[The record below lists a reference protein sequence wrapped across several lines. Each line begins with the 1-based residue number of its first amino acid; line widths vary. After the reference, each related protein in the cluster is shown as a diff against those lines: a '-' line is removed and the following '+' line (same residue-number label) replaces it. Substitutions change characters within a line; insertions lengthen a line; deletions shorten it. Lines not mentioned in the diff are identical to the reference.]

1 MRPID
6 ILAFIA
12 LIAAIAIALGAV
24 FSMRA
29 QRERRSARLREGFGP
44 EYERTV
50 AEYGD
55 RSRAERELAARER
68 RVQKLSVRLLTPEER
83 DRFGSAWSGV
93 QQRFVDDPNGAVSE
107 ADRLVKSVMATRG
120 YPIDDFEQRVADLSV
135 DHARVVQHY
144 RAARILAQ
152 ANAAGSSTTEDLRQ
166 AMVHYRVLF
175 ADLLESYTPPWH
187 EAQEVRA

>member
-1 MRPID
+1 ME

-12 LIAAIAIALGAV
+12 VIAAIAIAVGTGFWL
-24 FSMRA
+24 RA
-29 QRERRSARLREGFGP
+29 RQERRSVRLREGFGP
-44 EYERTV
+44 EYERAV
-50 AEYGD
+50 EEYGD
-55 RSRAERELAARER
+55 KSRAERELAARER
-68 RVQKLSVRLLTPEER
+68 RVQKLSVRLLTPQER

-93 QQRFVDDPNGAVSE
+93 QQRFVDDPNGAVAE

-120 YPIDDFEQRVADLSV
+120 YPIDDFEQRIADLSV

-187 EAQEVRA
+187 EPHEVRA